1 MKIGSVSDKYFIAF
15 YKRVCK
21 RKKRVIRDGKELL
34 ALQRIIFE
42 TIADL
47 YVKNDAGVYVRGIG
61 YLCHMMKKNFDFS
74 IKMGMILNE
83 SRNGMGYYHMALE
96 FPEKSTKY
104 VHFGL
109 AEYLYEKVMSEA
121 LKGKPYRFMYREVKE
136 YIRKG
141 NRYFQPRGMDLT
153 KLNCTKQDI

>member
-1 MKIGSVSDKYFIAF
+1 MKIASVSDKYFIAF

-34 ALQRIIFE
+34 ALQRTIFE

-74 IKMGMILNE
+74 IKTTLRSHN
-83 SRNGMGYYHMALE
+83 SSN
-96 FPEKSTKY
+96 
-104 VHFGL
+104 
-109 AEYLYEKVMSEA
+109 
-121 LKGKPYRFMYREVKE
+121 
-136 YIRKG
+136 
-141 NRYFQPRGMDLT
+141 
-153 KLNCTKQDI
+153 